1 MICCSTW
8 PGTWCPSDPIGA
20 NRAPSNA
27 DPKLIR
33 CSTNRAVASSKSP
46 TAAATGKADPAII
59 VTLTKGHSGR
69 FLILAYWALLRRPDA
84 ESAPDAPRPGDLGS
98 SRPAPDSV
106 VHVFA
111 VDITPP
117 AWLQFVRRQ
126 QSVQP
131 KQIMDYEEK
140 TRVITK
146 LMQSNP
152 EETTRLERHYEEMVA
167 AYARREKT
175 AQEQMEHLIAEIAKL
190 KGQGD

>member
-1 MICCSTW
+1 MTRIAIIEDNKIIRESL
-8 PGTWCPSDPIGA
+8 IEFVQ
-20 NRAPSNA
+20 A
-27 DPKLIR
+27 DPECR
-33 CSTNRAVASSKSP
+33 
-46 TAAATGKADPAII
+46 
-59 VTLTKGHSGR
+59 
-69 FLILAYWALLRRPDA
+69 
-84 ESAPDAPRPGDLGS
+84 
-98 SRPAPDSV
+98 
-106 VHVFA
+106 
-111 VDITPP
+111 P
-117 AWLQFVRRQ
+117 AWLQFVGRQ

>member
-1 MICCSTW
+1 L
-8 PGTWCPSDPIGA
+8 CPLQVNCFVLQFA
-20 NRAPSNA
+20 
-27 DPKLIR
+27 
-33 CSTNRAVASSKSP
+33 
-46 TAAATGKADPAII
+46 KARFS
-59 VTLTKGHSGR
+59 LHGR
-69 FLILAYWALLRRPDA
+69 FS
-84 ESAPDAPRPGDLGS
+84 SA
-98 SRPAPDSV
+98 
-106 VHVFA
+106 FA
-111 VDITPP
+111 IDITRP